1 MKGVELAVVA
11 TTLLLLASSQ
21 ELDDYVDKE
30 AISKAVDDYKG
41 KARVIHSSFLG
52 FCGERFSDVL
62 RVAVTECRKKC
73 AFGTFCPLL

>member
-41 KARVIHSSFLG
+41 KARVIHSSFLECERVFLM
-52 FCGERFSDVL
+52 FCQL
-62 RVAVTECRKKC
+62 
-73 AFGTFCPLL
+73 P